1 MKDKR
6 FLNVDKSVVLR
17 YDNIISFYHHHSNV
31 SQLVIEIWYAIYCPF
46 LLYPPA
52 FGHSLPLP
60 HSLSHFST
68 TLTLTLTLTLFCH
81 TREGRRKRGA
91 RNRRGGSRRG
101 KHHGSNHHSIII
113 PFQSLSY
120 VFICD
125 QTRVKWSP
133 WNAMLNSIIT
143 YAQVI
148 SEKSRPV
155 LVLACRKWG
164 GRWGGLRWQPT
175 TLMTTLT
182 SLPINHCSGCRSSSF
197 SFSPLRHSNLIW

>member
-31 SQLVIEIWYAIYCPF
+31 SQLVIEIRYAIYCPF
-46 LLYPPA
+46 FLYPPA

-60 HSLSHFST
+60 HSLSFFST
-68 TLTLTLTLTLFCH
+68 TLTLTLFCH
-81 TREGRRKRGA
+81 TREGSRKTGA

-113 PFQSLSY
+113 PFQSFSY

-125 QTRVKWSP
+125 QTRVK
-133 WNAMLNSIIT
+133 
-143 YAQVI
+143 
-148 SEKSRPV
+148 
-155 LVLACRKWG
+155 
-164 GRWGGLRWQPT
+164 
-175 TLMTTLT
+175 
-182 SLPINHCSGCRSSSF
+182 
-197 SFSPLRHSNLIW
+197 